1 MTGNATMTA
10 IARITLLSMVL
21 GLSACVVQP
30 QQPERLPPIPPSQPR
45 PTPSPT
51 PSPGKTNIPAK
62 PAKPL
67 PRTSASFAPPPGGN
81 SHWDAKL
88 GVYVLDDQTNTFYRQ
103 RTYYRWDNGWS
114 RSISPSGPWEETDI
128 HGVPGGLGRQFG
140 Q

>member
-1 MTGNATMTA
+1 MTA

-21 GLSACVVQP
+21 GLSACAV
-30 QQPERLPPIPPSQPR
+30 QQPEPTRLPSIPPSQPSTK
-45 PTPSPT
+45 PAPTTPSKPST
-51 PSPGKTNIPAK
+51 PVK
-62 PAKPL
+62 PSKPI

-81 SHWDAKL
+81 NHWDAKL

-103 RTYYRWDNGWS
+103 RTYYRWNNGWS
-114 RSISPSGPWEETDI
+114 RSISPNGPWEETDI

>member
-1 MTGNATMTA
+1 MTA
-10 IARITLLSMVL
+10 IARITLLSIMVL
-21 GLSACVVQP
+21 GLSACAVQR
-30 QQPERLPPIPPSQPR
+30 PEPTRTPLPPIPPSQP
-45 PTPSPT
+45 SPT
-51 PSPGKTNIPAK
+51 PSTSPTPSKPSIPAK

-103 RTYYRWDNGWS
+103 RTYYRWNNGWS
-114 RSISPSGPWEETDI
+114 RSISPNGPWEDTDI
-128 HGVPGGLGRQFG
+128 QGVPGGLGRKFG